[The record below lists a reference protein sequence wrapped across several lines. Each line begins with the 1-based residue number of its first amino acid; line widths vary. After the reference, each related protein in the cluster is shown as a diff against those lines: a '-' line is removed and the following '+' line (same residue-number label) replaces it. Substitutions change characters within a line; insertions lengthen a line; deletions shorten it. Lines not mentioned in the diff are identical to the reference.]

1 MKKLIIFDLDG
12 VMYIG
17 DEAVA
22 HAPETVSLLRKNNF
36 IVRFLTNNS
45 TRTRKTFSDKL
56 NGMGIEAAP
65 EEIMSSA
72 VATREYL
79 KKRSPEGAKIY
90 IVGEEGLYEELSC
103 FEIVSREERTTADY
117 VVVGYDE
124 EFNYEKMALALDA
137 LLAGAEMIAT
147 NRDATFPA
155 PGRILPGGGT
165 IVAAI
170 ATAWQK
176 EPVCCGKPDP
186 FGIHF
191 LMEETGCGA
200 EETLLVGDRAD
211 SDIITGNRA
220 GVDSCLVLTGITTA
234 QEAPHLEGELK
245 PTFIIKNLEEL
256 SGLLESISG

>member
-17 DEAVA
+17 DQPVI
-22 HAPETVSLLRKNNF
+22 HAPETVALLRKNNF
-36 IVRFLTNNS
+36 KIRFLTNNS
-45 TRTRKTFSDKL
+45 TGSRKTFSDRL
-56 NGMGIEAAP
+56 TRLGIEAAP

-79 KKRSPEGAKIY
+79 KKRSPDGAKVY
-90 IVGEEGLYEELSC
+90 IVGEEGLAEELSC
-103 FEIVSREERTTADY
+103 FEIVGREKRTTADY

-147 NRDATFPA
+147 NLDPTFPS
-155 PGRILPGGGT
+155 PGRILPGGGS

-176 EPVCCGKPDP
+176 TPVCCGKPDT
-186 FGIHF
+186 FGVRF
-191 LMEETGCGA
+191 LMEDAGCA
-200 EETLLVGDRAD
+200 PEETLLIGDRAD
-211 SDIITGNRA
+211 SDILTGNRA
-220 GVDSCLVLTGITTA
+220 GVDSCLVLTGVTTA
-234 QEAPHLEGELK
+234 EEAQHLEGELK
-245 PTFIIKNLEEL
+245 PTFIINNLEEL
-256 SGLLESISG
+256 PGLLESISG